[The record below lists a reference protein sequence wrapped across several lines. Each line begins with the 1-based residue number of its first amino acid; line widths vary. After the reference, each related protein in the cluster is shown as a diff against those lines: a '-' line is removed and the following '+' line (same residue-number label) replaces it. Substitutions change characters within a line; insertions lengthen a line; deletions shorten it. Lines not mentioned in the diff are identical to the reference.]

1 MTEYVIRAETTITA
15 LRNAG
20 ETLSDGL
27 LVAMIL
33 KGLPE
38 SYGPFAVHVTQSD
51 VNMSF
56 AEFKTKLRSYE
67 ATEKMRTT
75 ESDDNVMKARMQP
88 VSASRPTSDRGAES
102 ADIVCYRCGLKGH
115 KARSCQRK
123 QWCSYCKSATHR
135 DATCRRR
142 YQQDDAHKVFE
153 YVFQVSDT
161 DAVKQ
166 RAHRA
171 NKKGLMVD
179 TGATSHIINDISMFR
194 RFDDTF
200 QPLKHCVELANG
212 EKTNGVAERRGD
224 AEVCLIDS
232 RGQHHYATLKRALYI
247 PSYPQD
253 IFSVKAATASGATVV
268 FKQGE
273 DALICRDGARFNIHE
288 YNRLYYLQTVNG
300 ECEDQCKGVY
310 DMQTWHE
317 ILGHCNYDDV
327 QKLQHV
333 VDGMTI
339 KGKTDMS
346 ALHCEVCTQGK
357 FTQTRNREADVR
369 AKTPVELV
377 HTDVA
382 GPIDPVS
389 RDGYRYALSFTDD
402 FSSAVFVYFL
412 KNKSDTVEATEKF
425 LADTAPYGKIKC
437 IRSDNGTEFTGKHY
451 QALLSRNGIRHE
463 TSAPYS
469 PHQNGT
475 AERNWRTLFDM
486 ARCLLLDS
494 KLPKE
499 LWTYAVQTAAVV
511 RNRCFNNRTKQT
523 PYLLLKGKRPNL
535 SRMQKFGSEC
545 YAYKQD
551 KRKLDS
557 RCEKGIF
564 VGYDKNSPAY
574 MVYFPDT
581 GKVQKHRL
589 VKFVNKTNTERQTQT
604 DMTPVNDDF
613 ELQHRVFNT
622 SKNTDVS
629 PAHTQDQVP
638 VTMPEV
644 QSHTQTLEQRRYP
657 SRDRKKPDYLCEYV
671 SGDKDSDDQVLTNID
686 YCYRVASN
694 IPLTFREAVTSPHS
708 KEWVNAMDEE
718 LQSLK
723 ENDTFT
729 LTNLP
734 EDKKAVGGR
743 WVYAIKNNTDGSE
756 KYKAR
761 YVAKGY
767 SQREG
772 VDYEETFSPT
782 ANLTSIRVLM
792 QKAVQENLILHQ
804 MDVKKQPTVAL
815 STCEAEYMAL
825 ASTTQEVMYLAQLL
839 DGIDR
844 HQYPAPKVYEDN
856 QGAIALAKNP
866 VNRQRCKHVDIKYH
880 FVRSTVSDGKIS

>member
-1 MTEYVIRAETTITA
+1 MQRTNGREALKILRDYYAGKGKPRIISLYTELTSLQKLSTESVTEYVIRAETTITA

-288 YNRLYYLQTVNG
+288 YNRLYY
-300 ECEDQCKGVY
+300 C
-310 DMQTWHE
+310 
-317 ILGHCNYDDV
+317 
-327 QKLQHV
+327 
-333 VDGMTI
+333 
-339 KGKTDMS
+339 
-346 ALHCEVCTQGK
+346 
-357 FTQTRNREADVR
+357 
-369 AKTPVELV
+369 
-377 HTDVA
+377 
-382 GPIDPVS
+382 
-389 RDGYRYALSFTDD
+389 
-402 FSSAVFVYFL
+402 
-412 KNKSDTVEATEKF
+412 
-425 LADTAPYGKIKC
+425 
-437 IRSDNGTEFTGKHY
+437 
-451 QALLSRNGIRHE
+451 
-463 TSAPYS
+463 
-469 PHQNGT
+469 
-475 AERNWRTLFDM
+475 
-486 ARCLLLDS
+486 
-494 KLPKE
+494 
-499 LWTYAVQTAAVV
+499 
-511 RNRCFNNRTKQT
+511 
-523 PYLLLKGKRPNL
+523 
-535 SRMQKFGSEC
+535 
-545 YAYKQD
+545 
-551 KRKLDS
+551 
-557 RCEKGIF
+557 
-564 VGYDKNSPAY
+564 
-574 MVYFPDT
+574 
-581 GKVQKHRL
+581 
-589 VKFVNKTNTERQTQT
+589 
-604 DMTPVNDDF
+604 
-613 ELQHRVFNT
+613 
-622 SKNTDVS
+622 
-629 PAHTQDQVP
+629 
-638 VTMPEV
+638 
-644 QSHTQTLEQRRYP
+644 
-657 SRDRKKPDYLCEYV
+657 
-671 SGDKDSDDQVLTNID
+671 
-686 YCYRVASN
+686 
-694 IPLTFREAVTSPHS
+694 
-708 KEWVNAMDEE
+708 
-718 LQSLK
+718 
-723 ENDTFT
+723 
-729 LTNLP
+729 
-734 EDKKAVGGR
+734 
-743 WVYAIKNNTDGSE
+743 
-756 KYKAR
+756 
-761 YVAKGY
+761 
-767 SQREG
+767 
-772 VDYEETFSPT
+772 
-782 ANLTSIRVLM
+782 
-792 QKAVQENLILHQ
+792 
-804 MDVKKQPTVAL
+804 
-815 STCEAEYMAL
+815 
-825 ASTTQEVMYLAQLL
+825 
-839 DGIDR
+839 
-844 HQYPAPKVYEDN
+844 
-856 QGAIALAKNP
+856 
-866 VNRQRCKHVDIKYH
+866 
-880 FVRSTVSDGKIS
+880 